1 MALFDNY
8 KQHNKAIDNKIKEE
22 IERLREKVHYFN
34 KDPKDSLDEVIQIQ
48 ELKEIIK
55 DFTQIKY
62 PKFKELLKISFPYSL
77 IVAFVFTII
86 TSAINFINHPGIKSF
101 MIAVNT
107 FILTEIFSFIICA
120 FLVFAITSKVG
131 YMENAKEIYP
141 VFMKGIFPD
150 DYYLANVKENKE
162 FHFIISRDSNSFYK
176 FDNLYTKSLLT
187 FKNKQNQGY
196 LSEITLENKHK
207 DKKGNVTYT
216 TVFSGFLGSIK
227 FNQEQPYFG
236 QSGGFVI
243 ANKGLFDFRGMKN
256 YFNILKLNERLVII
270 PLNNSDDFKIKQ
282 FLTPETE
289 ELIYSL
295 LNQFKTIGI
304 KLTNTEITLLL
315 DHKQDSFL
323 GDNNFTLNDFLYK
336 NLYVEYEKFYC
347 LEILYNRLK
356 RNMTGEI
363 NLEKEKE
370 MNHWIYEIKDNVE
383 NKEWDN
389 WIKSLGRKRE

>member
-77 IVAFVFTII
+77 IVTFVFTII
-86 TSAINFINHPGIKSF
+86 TSAINFINHPGMKSF
-101 MIAVNT
+101 IIAVNT
-107 FILTEIFSFIICA
+107 FILTEIFSFVICA
-120 FLVFAITSKVG
+120 FLALAITSKIG

-150 DYYLANVKENKE
+150 DYCLANIKENKE
-162 FHFIISRDSNSFYK
+162 FHFIISKDSSSFYK

-196 LSEITLENKHK
+196 LSEIALENKHK

-236 QSGGFVI
+236 QSGGFII

-347 LEILYNRLK
+347 LKILYNRLK

-389 WIKSLGRKRE
+389 WIKSLGKKRE